1 MEYFYFYYVS
11 LDYNSRPVIELM
23 IVVDSAFMAK
33 YSEMSIRGGVTLY
46 LMTLLSMMANLYR
59 LGKNKGPDVMH
70 LAPQNVTILLR
81 IKN

>member
-1 MEYFYFYYVS
+1 MKYRIF

-59 LGKNKGPDVMH
+59 LRKNKGPDVSIYATGTLKCH
-70 LAPQNVTILLR
+70 NSAH
-81 IKN
+81 K